1 MYNSSYDCGRGG
13 KAALARQKFPRGIM
27 PRFDAEDEATGCLAT
42 GCLIHAGGF
51 STLSP
56 IPPPYKPMRE
66 GPSSSGLCV
75 LPREERPSELVPLV
89 VIFLLSFA
97 PLPLQES
104 QKLYLHCIPINHN
117 PFFFCI
123 YAAAPC
129 SNFKFQHYVKMGVVS
144 NPRKKNRHHKGAS
157 QGFSH
162 TCL

>member
-13 KAALARQKFPRGIM
+13 KAALARQKFARGIM
-27 PRFDAEDEATGCLAT
+27 PRFDAKDEARGCLMLV
-42 GCLIHAGGF
+42 GDF

-75 LPREERPSELVPLV
+75 LPREDGPSELVPLL

-104 QKLYLHCIPINHN
+104 KKLYLHCIPINHN
-117 PFFFCI
+117 PFLLLLHTPSLNFTNPIFTCGWMMF
-123 YAAAPC
+123 YA
-129 SNFKFQHYVKMGVVS
+129 
-144 NPRKKNRHHKGAS
+144 
-157 QGFSH
+157 
-162 TCL
+162 